1 MKKKQFKLP
10 NNMQVSYLN
19 RAEVTYTYDEIF
31 VEQVYLKNGITL
43 ERGACVFDIGANIG
57 MFAMFVK
64 DVCSDSKIYS
74 FEPVPELYCLLQE
87 NTAAYGSDVNTF
99 QIGISDRESKE
110 IFTYYPN
117 NSFMS
122 GLNNDKEDDKRVLS
136 LHIKGQFQNNNQISE
151 RLNNQISERLIEL
164 AVGNKLQDSIEFECQ
179 LNTISNIMR
188 EFDINKIDLLKIDA
202 EKSELQILN
211 GIDFDDWCKIDQIVL
226 EAHTQEQSDSIISL
240 LKLKNFSVVV
250 EQEPQLVETEITNI
264 FAIRG

>member
-57 MFAMFVK
+57 MFTMFVK

-117 NSFMS
+117 YSIFS
-122 GLNNDKEDDKRVLS
+122 GLHTNKEDDKRILS
-136 LHIKGQFQNNNQISE
+136 LGIKNQLPERFQNNNQM
-151 RLNNQISERLIEL
+151 IEST
-164 AVGNKLQDSIEFECQ
+164 VENKLQDSIEFECQ

-226 EAHTQEQSDSIISL
+226 EAHTQEQSDSIVSL

-250 EQEPQLVETEITNI
+250 EQEPQFVETGITNI
-264 FAIRG
+264 FAIRGLDSNV